1 MDFLNSDSDDD
12 DDNNAID
19 NSTVDSLILQRPR
32 NCGILSFHNGTE
44 ESMLLYIYKNSVK
57 NDVTSILNAIDNFCW
72 SRHWMMHLGP
82 EKSVFLIDILNKMNN
97 DIKKPM
103 IMIEIGYYCGYSSIL
118 LGKYL
123 NENGHL
129 FCIESNEKCVQ
140 WTKQLIKWAGL
151 ENKVTVIHMDVS
163 NEDELF
169 KRLKTDITDTIDLL
183 FIDHEKS
190 RYLTDLI
197 AFERSGLMTKGTI
210 VVADN
215 ILSLGIP
222 LSDYIDHV
230 KDENGLY
237 ISSETKTASLEYSRA
252 NNTIKTVEVDGSD
265 ISLDDGIEISIFK

>member
-1 MDFLNSDSDDD
+1 
-12 DDNNAID
+12 
-19 NSTVDSLILQRPR
+19 
-32 NCGILSFHNGTE
+32 
-44 ESMLLYIYKNSVK
+44 
-57 NDVTSILNAIDNFCW
+57 
-72 SRHWMMHLGP
+72 
-82 EKSVFLIDILNKMNN
+82 
-97 DIKKPM
+97 
-103 IMIEIGYYCGYSSIL
+103 
-118 LGKYL
+118 
-123 NENGHL
+123 
-129 FCIESNEKCVQ
+129 
-140 WTKQLIKWAGL
+140 
-151 ENKVTVIHMDVS
+151 MDVS